1 VYRHVSPQQFEES
14 NVVRTSTALRTVLT
28 AGAMVALAPVPFVRA
43 QDDPADLIV
52 HNGKVLTVDA
62 KFSTAEAVAVRGGKV
77 VAVGKS
83 ADVLKLKGEKT
94 RVIDAGGKT
103 VMPGLYD
110 SHTHPVGAAG
120 SELGAGVPLLRSIP
134 EVLDHIKKRA
144 AELPEGK
151 WIVIQYAFP
160 TRLKEARFPTKAE
173 LDAVAPKH
181 PVLYHAGPA
190 GVANSK
196 ALEVSGVTKDTK
208 DPPAGQVV
216 KDEKTGEPTGM
227 LRNAYGVLK
236 GVPGGGGD
244 ATAAQRRAAVL
255 KLFGLYNEHG
265 ITSIA
270 DRNASRGNLD
280 LYLAFQKEGALTL
293 RINVARSFGAGGSRE
308 DIGKRL
314 DDLVGKDGRGGPTG
328 AGDEWVR
335 IGPIKMFLD
344 GGMLNGSAYMRKPW
358 PRGDTYQITQDDYRG
373 LLFIK
378 PEQLNVVV
386 EEAAKRKWQVTAHCA
401 GEGAMDVLLDAYE
414 FVDKIGPIKDKR
426 FCITHANFPSQLNL
440 ERCKRLGVCADVQ
453 PAWLYKDGGTL
464 VSVLGNERMRWF
476 QPYKSWLEYTT
487 VGGGSDHM
495 LRFDPLDSTNPW
507 SPWLG
512 IWITL
517 TRKLENGSVHQPGE
531 VLTREQAIRLYT
543 INNAF
548 LHNEEKEKGSL
559 EVGKLGDLIVVDRDI
574 MSCPVDEIK
583 DVKVL
588 ATVVGGKVVYEKK

>member
-1 VYRHVSPQQFEES
+1 MKL
-14 NVVRTSTALRTVLT
+14 ALPI
-28 AGAMVALAPVPFVRA
+28 VAALLAAPVPLLRA
-43 QDDPADLIV
+43 RDADLIV

-62 KFSTAEAVAVRGGKV
+62 KFTTAEAVAVRGGKI
-77 VAVGKS
+77 VAVGTD
-83 ADVLKLKGEKT
+83 ADVLKLKGAKT
-94 RVIDAGGKT
+94 RVIDANGNT

-110 SHTHPVGAAG
+110 SHTHPVGAAS
-120 SELGAGVPLLRSIP
+120 SEAGDPIPLLRSIP
-134 EVLDHIKKRA
+134 EVLDFIKARA
-144 AELPEGK
+144 RQLPEGK

-173 LDAVAPKH
+173 LDSAAPKH

-196 ALEVSGVTKDTK
+196 ALEVSGVTRATK

-236 GVPGGGGD
+236 GVPGGGD
-244 ATAAQRRAAVL
+244 VPAEKRRAAVV
-255 KLFGLYNEHG
+255 KLFGLYNRHG

-270 DRNASRGNLD
+270 DRNAGRGNLD
-280 LYLAFQKEGALTL
+280 LYLALQKDNELTV
-293 RINVARSFGAGGSRE
+293 RVNVARSFGTSGGRE
-308 DIGKRL
+308 AIGRRL
-314 DDLVGKDGRGGPTG
+314 DDLVGRDGRGGPTG

-373 LLFIK
+373 LLFVP
-378 PEQLNVVV
+378 PEQLQVIV

-414 FVDKIGPIKDKR
+414 FADKIAPIKDKR

-440 ERCKRLGVCADVQ
+440 ERCQRLGVCADVQ

-464 VSVLGNERMRWF
+464 LKVLGEDRMRWF
-476 QPYKSWLEYTT
+476 QPYKSWLKYTT
-487 VGGGSDHM
+487 IGGGSDHM

-512 IWITL
+512 IWVAL
-517 TRKLENGSVHQPGE
+517 ARKLESGAAHQSGE
-531 VLTREQAIRLYT
+531 ALTREEAVRLYT
-543 INNAF
+543 VNNAF

-559 EVGKLGDLIVVDRDI
+559 EAGKFGDLIVLDRDL
-574 MSCPVDEIK
+574 MTCPLDEVRGIT
-583 DVKVL
+583 VRF
-588 ATVVGGKVVYEKK
+588 TVVAGKVVYAKE

>member
-1 VYRHVSPQQFEES
+1 MKLSLS
-14 NVVRTSTALRTVLT
+14 ATMLLCAAAS
-28 AGAMVALAPVPFVRA
+28 FVHA
-43 QDDPADLIV
+43 QPAEPTDLVV

-62 KFSTAEAVAVRGGKV
+62 KFTTAEAVAVRNGKV
-77 VAVGKS
+77 VAVGTN
-83 ADVLKLKGEKT
+83 ADMLKLKGSKT
-94 RVIDAGGKT
+94 TVIDANGKT

-120 SELGAGVPLLRSIP
+120 SEVGDPIPLLRSIP
-134 EVLDHIKKRA
+134 EVLDYIKKRA
-144 AELPEGK
+144 GEIPEGK
-151 WIVIQYAFP
+151 WIVIRYAFP
-160 TRLKEARFPTKAE
+160 TRLKEARFPTKTE
-173 LDAVAPKH
+173 LDSVSPKH

-190 GVANSK
+190 GVANSR

-236 GVPGGGGD
+236 GVPDGGEGI
-244 ATAAQRRAAVL
+244 AEKRRSAVL

-280 LYLAFQKEGALTL
+280 MYLSFQKENALTV
-293 RINVARSFGAGGSRE
+293 RINVARSFGAGGGRE
-308 DIGKRL
+308 AIGKRL
-314 DDLVGKDGRGGPTG
+314 DELVGDDKRGGPTG

-373 LLFIK
+373 LLFIQ
-378 PEQLNVVV
+378 PDQLKVVV
-386 EEAAKRKWQVTAHCA
+386 EEASKRKWQVTAHCA

-414 FVDKIGPIKDKR
+414 FADKISPIKDKR

-440 ERCKRLGVCADVQ
+440 ERCKKLGVCADVQ

-464 VSVLGNERMRWF
+464 VKVLGDERMRWF

-512 IWITL
+512 VWITL
-517 TRKLENGSVHQPGE
+517 TRKLERGGVHQPGE
-531 VLTREQAIRLYT
+531 ILTREQAIRLYT

-559 EVGKLGDLIVVDRDI
+559 EAGKLGDLIVLDRDL
-574 MSCPVDEIK
+574 MTCPVDEVR
-583 DVKVL
+583 DMKV
-588 ATVVGGKVVYEKK
+588 THTIVGGKVVYQKK

>member
-1 VYRHVSPQQFEES
+1 MKLSLS
-14 NVVRTSTALRTVLT
+14 AAVL
-28 AGAMVALAPVPFVRA
+28 LAAASFAHA
-43 QDDPADLIV
+43 QPPEPADLVV

-62 KFSTAEAVAVRGGKV
+62 KFTTAEAVAVRGGKV
-77 VAVGKS
+77 VAVGTS
-83 ADVLKLKGEKT
+83 ADILKLKGPKT
-94 RVIDAGGKT
+94 TVIDANGKT

-120 SELGAGVPLLRSIP
+120 SEVGDPIPLLRSIP
-134 EVLDHIKKRA
+134 EVLDYIKKRA
-144 AELPEGK
+144 GELPEGK

-173 LDAVAPKH
+173 LDSVSPKH

-190 GVANSK
+190 GIANSK
-196 ALEVSGVTKDTK
+196 ALEASGVTKDTK

-236 GVPGGGGD
+236 GVPGGGEG
-244 ATAAQRRAAVL
+244 TAEKRHLAVL

-270 DRNASRGNLD
+270 DRNAGRGNLD
-280 LYLAFQKEGALTL
+280 LYLGFQKENTLTV
-293 RINVARSFGAGGSRE
+293 RINVARSFGAGGGRE

-335 IGPIKMFLD
+335 VGPIKLFLD

-373 LLFIK
+373 LLFIQ
-378 PEQLNVVV
+378 PDQLKVVV
-386 EEAAKRKWQVTAHCA
+386 EEAAKRKWQVTAHTA
-401 GEGAMDVLLDAYE
+401 GEGAMDNLLDAYE
-414 FVDKIGPIKDKR
+414 FVDKIAPIKDKR

-440 ERCKRLGVCADVQ
+440 ERCKKLGVCADIQ

-464 VSVLGNERMRWF
+464 LKVLGDERMRWF

-487 VGGGSDHM
+487 IGGGSDHM
-495 LRFDPLDSTNPW
+495 LRYDPLDSTNPW

-512 IWITL
+512 IWVTL
-517 TRKLENGSVHQPGE
+517 ARKLENGAVHQPKE
-531 VLTREQAIRLYT
+531 ALTREQAVRLYT

-559 EVGKLGDLIVVDRDI
+559 EAGKLGDLIVLDRDL
-574 MSCPVDEIK
+574 MTCPVDEVRDIK
-583 DVKVL
+583 VTH
-588 ATVVGGKVVYEKK
+588 TVVGGKVVYQKK

>member
-1 VYRHVSPQQFEES
+1 MR
-14 NVVRTSTALRTVLT
+14 TALP
-28 AGAMVALAPVPFVRA
+28 VAALLLCAAPALRA
-43 QDDPADLIV
+43 QPADLIV

-77 VAVGKS
+77 VAVGTS
-83 ADVLKLKGEKT
+83 ADVLKLKGDDT
-94 RVIDAGGKT
+94 RVVDAAGKT

-110 SHTHPVGAAG
+110 SHTHPVGAAN
-120 SELGAGVPLLRSIP
+120 SEVGEGVPLLRSIP
-134 EVLDHIKKRA
+134 EVLAYIKKRA

-173 LDAVAPKH
+173 LDSVSPNH

-196 ALEVSGVTKDTK
+196 ALAVSGVTKDTK

-216 KDEKTGEPTGM
+216 KDEKTGAPTGM

-236 GVPGGGGD
+236 GVPGGAD
-244 ATAAQRRAAVL
+244 SASAAQKKAALL

-270 DRNASRGNLD
+270 DRNAGRSNLD
-280 LYLAFQKEGALTL
+280 QYLAFQKEGVLTV
-293 RINVARSFGAGGSRE
+293 RVNVARSFGADGSRE
-308 DIGKRL
+308 SIGKRL
-314 DDLVGKDGRGGPTG
+314 DDLAGKDGRGGPTG

-335 IGPIKMFLD
+335 VGPIKLFLD

-358 PRGDTYQITQDDYRG
+358 PRGETYQITQDDYRG
-373 LLFIK
+373 LLFIT
-378 PEQLNVVV
+378 PDQLQVVV
-386 EEAAKRKWQVTAHCA
+386 EEAVKRKWQVTAHCA

-414 FVDKIGPIKDKR
+414 FADKISSIRPLR

-464 VSVLGNERMRWF
+464 LKVLGDERMRWF

-512 IWITL
+512 IWVAV
-517 TRKLENGSVHQPGE
+517 TRTLENGSVHQPGE
-531 VLTREQAIRLYT
+531 ALTREQAIRLYT
-543 INNAF
+543 INNAY
-548 LHNEEKEKGSL
+548 LHNEEREKGSL
-559 EVGKLGDLIVVDRDI
+559 EVGKLGDLIVLDRDV
-574 MSCPVDEIK
+574 MACPVAELR
-583 DVKVL
+583 DVKVRL
-588 ATVVGGKVVYEKK
+588 TAVGGKVVYERR

>member
-1 VYRHVSPQQFEES
+1 MKYTLSLGAAVLAASF
-14 NVVRTSTALRTVLT
+14 VV
-28 AGAMVALAPVPFVRA
+28 A
-43 QDDPADLIV
+43 QENTPADLIV

-77 VAVGKS
+77 VAVGTS

-94 RVIDAGGKT
+94 RVIDAKGNT

-110 SHTHPVGAAG
+110 SHTHPVGAAA
-120 SELGAGVPLLRSIP
+120 SEVGDPIPLLRSIP
-134 EVLDHIKKRA
+134 EVLDFIKKRA
-144 AELPEGK
+144 AETPEGK
-151 WIVIQYAFP
+151 WIVIRYAFP

-173 LDAVAPKH
+173 LDSAAPKH

-190 GVANSK
+190 GIANSK
-196 ALEVSGVTKDTK
+196 ALEISGVTKDTK

-236 GVPGGGGD
+236 GVPGGGD
-244 ATAAQRRAAVL
+244 DVSADKQRAAVK

-265 ITSIA
+265 ITSIG
-270 DRNASRGNLD
+270 DRNAGRGNLD
-280 LYLAFQKEGALTL
+280 LYLALQKAGELTV
-293 RINVARSFGAGGSRE
+293 RVNVARSFSASGTRE
-308 DIGKRL
+308 AIGKRL

-335 IGPIKMFLD
+335 VGPIKMFLD

-373 LLFIK
+373 LLFIQ
-378 PEQLNVVV
+378 PEQLKVVV
-386 EEAAKRKWQVTAHCA
+386 EEAAKRKWQVTAHTA

-414 FVDKIGPIKDKR
+414 FADKIAPIKDMR

-464 VSVLGNERMRWF
+464 VKVLGDERMRWF
-476 QPYKSWLEYTT
+476 QPYKSWMEYTT
-487 VGGGSDHM
+487 IGGGSDHM
-495 LRFDPLDSTNPW
+495 LRYDPLDSTNPW

-512 IWITL
+512 MWVAL
-517 TRKLENGSVHQPGE
+517 TRKLERGGVHQPNE
-531 VLTREQAIRLYT
+531 ALTREQSIRLYT

-548 LHNEEKEKGSL
+548 LHHEEKEKGSL
-559 EVGKLGDLIVVDRDI
+559 ESGKLGDLIVLDRDI
-574 MSCPVDEIK
+574 ITCPVDEIK
-583 DVKVL
+583 GVKVR
-588 ATVVGGKVVYEKK
+588 ATVVGGKVVYEGK

>member
-1 VYRHVSPQQFEES
+1 MKPLLWAGVLASGLLVAPASLVS
-14 NVVRTSTALRTVLT
+14 
-28 AGAMVALAPVPFVRA
+28 A
-43 QDDPADLIV
+43 QDADLIV

-62 KFSTAEAVAVRGGKV
+62 KFTTAEAVAVRGGKV
-77 VAVGKS
+77 VAVGSS
-83 ADVLKLKGEKT
+83 ADVLKLKGAKT
-94 RVIDAGGKT
+94 QVVDAGGNT

-110 SHTHPVGAAG
+110 SHTHPVGAAS
-120 SELGAGVPLLRSIP
+120 SEVGDPIPLLRSIP
-134 EVLDHIKKRA
+134 EVLDFIKKRA
-144 AELPEGK
+144 SELPEGK

-173 LDAVAPKH
+173 LDSVSPKH

-236 GVPGGGGD
+236 GVPGGGD
-244 ATAAQRRAAVL
+244 VTAEKRRAAVV
-255 KLFGLYNEHG
+255 KLFGLYNQHG

-270 DRNASRGNLD
+270 DRNAGRSNLD
-280 LYLAFQKEGALTL
+280 LYLALQKDNELTV
-293 RINVARSFGAGGSRE
+293 RVNVARSFGAGGGRE
-308 DIGKRL
+308 EIGRRL

-335 IGPIKMFLD
+335 VGPIKLFLD

-373 LLFIK
+373 LLFIQ
-378 PEQLNVVV
+378 PEQLKVVV

-414 FVDKIGPIKDKR
+414 FADKIAPIKDR
-426 FCITHANFPSQLNL
+426 RYCITHANFPSQLNL
-440 ERCKRLGVCADVQ
+440 ERCQKLGVCADVQ
-453 PAWLYKDGGTL
+453 PAWLYKDGPTL
-464 VSVLGNERMRWF
+464 LKVLGDERMRWF
-476 QPYKSWLEYTT
+476 QPYKSWLKYTT

-512 IWITL
+512 IWVAL
-517 TRKLENGSVHQPGE
+517 SRKLESGAAHRPDE
-531 VLTREQAIRLYT
+531 ALTREEAVRLYT

-559 EVGKLGDLIVVDRDI
+559 EVGKLGDLIILDRDL
-574 MSCPVDEIK
+574 MTCPVGEVR
-583 DVKVL
+583 DVRVRL
-588 ATVVGGKVVYEKK
+588 TVVAGRVVFHAK

>member
-1 VYRHVSPQQFEES
+1 M
-14 NVVRTSTALRTVLT
+14 NLLLRT
-28 AGAMVALAPVPFVRA
+28 GALATLLLAAPAFGSA
-43 QDDPADLIV
+43 QDTPADLIV

-62 KFSTAEAVAVRGGKV
+62 KFSTAEAVAVRAGKV
-77 VAVGKS
+77 VAVGKN
-83 ADVLKLKGEKT
+83 AAVLKLKGEKT
-94 RVIDAGGKT
+94 RVIDAGGHT

-110 SHTHPVGAAG
+110 SHTHPVGAATTEIG
-120 SELGAGVPLLRSIP
+120 DPIPDLRSLT
-134 EVLDHIKKRA
+134 EVFDFIKKRA
-144 AELPEGK
+144 ASTPEGT
-151 WIVIQYAFP
+151 WIVIRYAFP

-173 LDAVAPKH
+173 LDAVAPNH

-196 ALEVSGVTKDTK
+196 ALEISGVTKDTK

-236 GVPGGGGD
+236 GVPGGGGKS
-244 ATAAQRRAAVL
+244 TPAQRRAAVL
-255 KLFGLYNEHG
+255 KLFGLYNQHG

-270 DRNASRGNLD
+270 DRNASRGDLD

-293 RINVARSFGAGGSRE
+293 RINVARSFGADGSRE
-308 DIGKRL
+308 AIGKRL
-314 DDLVGKDGRGGPTG
+314 DDLVGDDKRGGPTG
-328 AGDEWVR
+328 TGDEWVR
-335 IGPIKMFLD
+335 IGPIKLFLD
-344 GGMLNGSAYMRKPW
+344 GGMTNGSAYMRKPW
-358 PRGDTYQITQDDYRG
+358 PRGEAFQVTQDDYRG

-378 PEQLNVVV
+378 PEQLDVVV
-386 EEAAKRKWQVTAHCA
+386 EEAAKRKWQVTAHTA
-401 GEGAMDVLLDAYE
+401 GEGAMDVLLDSYE
-414 FVDKIGPIKDKR
+414 FVNKITPIKDMR
-426 FCITHANFPSQLNL
+426 FCITHANYPSQLNL
-440 ERCKRLGVCADVQ
+440 ERCQRLGVCADVQ

-464 VSVLGNERMRWF
+464 VKVMGDERTRWF

-487 VGGGSDHM
+487 IGGGSDHM

-512 IWITL
+512 VWIAV
-517 TRKLENGSVHQPGE
+517 TRKLERGGVHQPGE
-531 VLTREQAIRLYT
+531 RLTREQAIRLYT

-574 MSCPVDEIK
+574 MTCPEDELK

>member
-1 VYRHVSPQQFEES
+1 MNRSFASAVVFTLVS
-14 NVVRTSTALRTVLT
+14 
-28 AGAMVALAPVPFVRA
+28 LASASA
-43 QDDPADLIV
+43 QPPNSADLIV

-62 KFSTAEAVAVRGGKV
+62 KFSTFEAVAVRDGKIL
-77 VAVGKS
+77 AVGTN

-94 RVIDAGGKT
+94 RVIDAKGNT

-110 SHTHPVGAAG
+110 SHTHPVGAAL
-120 SELGAGVPLLRSIP
+120 SEVGDPIPLLRSIA
-134 EVLDHIKKRA
+134 EVLDYIKKRA
-144 AELPEGK
+144 SELPEGK
-151 WIVIQYAFP
+151 WIVIRYAFP

-173 LDAVAPKH
+173 LDSVSPKH

-196 ALEVSGVTKDTK
+196 ALEISGVTKDTK
-208 DPPAGQVV
+208 DPTAGQVV

-236 GVPGGGGD
+236 GVPGGGD
-244 ATAAQRRAAVL
+244 SVTAEKKRAAVL
-255 KLFGLYNEHG
+255 KLFSLYNEHG

-270 DRNASRGNLD
+270 DRNAGRGDLD

-293 RINVARSFGAGGSRE
+293 RINVSRGFGAGGTRE
-308 DIGKRL
+308 EIGKRL

-358 PRGDTYQITQDDYRG
+358 PRGETYQITQDDYRG

-378 PEQLNVVV
+378 PDQLNVVV

-401 GEGAMDVLLDAYE
+401 GEGGMDVLLDSYE
-414 FVDKIGPIKDKR
+414 FVNKITPIKSLR

-440 ERCKRLGVCADVQ
+440 ERCQRLGVCADVQ

-464 VSVLGNERMRWF
+464 VKVLGDERMRWF
-476 QPYKSWLEYTT
+476 QPYQSWLKYTT

-512 IWITL
+512 VWVAV
-517 TRKLENGSVHQPGE
+517 TRTLENGKVHQPNE
-531 VLTREQAIRLYT
+531 SLTREQAIRLYT
-543 INNAF
+543 INNAY

-559 EVGKLGDLIVVDRDI
+559 EVGKLGDIIILDRDV
-574 MSCPVDEIK
+574 MTCQVDEIRTM
-583 DVKVL
+583 KVR
-588 ATVVGGKVVYEKK
+588 ATVVAGKVVYEKR